1 MYKSI
6 YVPVD
11 NSDHSN
17 RAVACSIALGKAF
30 SAKLVGCHVY
40 AAKLHDYRFRQMEY
54 TLPEEY
60 IDEVELERQRK
71 IHDSLITMGLKLIS
85 DSYLDGM
92 SRLCGESGL
101 AFEPRMMD
109 GKHHIEILKDVVG
122 SQHDLVVIGALGIG
136 RARDSVIGSVC
147 ERVARQSDRDVWVV
161 KHVPEPGEAERDTI
175 LVGVDGSPQSFGAL
189 MTAIDLAHTFGKK
202 VEAIAVYDPYLHYS
216 VFNGIVN
223 VLTEQAAKVF
233 RFEEQN
239 QLHEEIID
247 TGLAQIYQ
255 SHLEVGERMASE
267 AGVAI
272 KKTLLDGKPF
282 QKIIDHARK
291 TNPWLIVLGRIGVH
305 SPKDETNLGSNTEN
319 ILRAAP
325 CDVLLSTRLEVPRLD
340 VRAEETIRWTPEAEA
355 RMTHV
360 PEQVKGI
367 ARTGV
372 LRLALEKGHSVIT
385 NAVIDE
391 AMDRF
396 MPKSASAATKALAE
410 AVALERAKAGPV
422 SMCRSCGVAATQT
435 GAVKCTVCGA
445 DGLRGD
451 LAGDDREDRGGGGR
465 PPGGDHLRRAQAAL
479 VGGCA
484 EGPLDHEERL
494 PAPPGEGA
502 GREARAHDEARRD
515 HARLRPA
522 GDRGG
527 DGVAARDPGARPP
540 ALHRRRSPAAA
551 AEGPGAGGEARLI
564 ARDERKNPLISTFE
578 WTNDAAQRV
587 FRVPAGFMRNK
598 TQERIEELA
607 RERAATTIDLAL
619 VEDGIEFGKQMM
631 AEMMATYS
639 GTGRERRGAGRGAAA
654 APSAAARRA
663 GSGRA
668 GRRRVA
674 ATSTRCDRAEPR
686 AGPARTQGTQ
696 MAAYRFCRTDDIAL
710 LVDALNRCWA
720 PYCPDEPPMTR
731 DRVQAIDPRPAGLV
745 QQLHGRV
752 LGPRPGRRPDRR
764 QAAVRYARPPDRGP
778 SRSSATRS
786 WPAPAGLARLQALD
800 SRPASDGRRDPRD
813 PRPGL
818 RAVQRQRLRAGSAA
832 DRLRPASVTRDG
844 TPRARRTDAAG
855 S

>member
-17 RAVACSIALGKAF
+17 RAVACAVALGKAF

-109 GKHHIEILKDVVG
+109 GKHHIEILKDLAG
-122 SQHDLVVIGALGIG
+122 SQHDLVVIGALGVG

-161 KHVPEPGEAERDTI
+161 KHVPEPGEPERDTI
-175 LVGVDGSPQSFGAL
+175 LVGIDGSPQSFGAL
-189 MTAIDLAHTFGKK
+189 MTAIDLARTFGKQI
-202 VEAIAVYDPYLHYS
+202 EAIAVYDPYLHYS

-267 AGVAI
+267 DGVAI

-282 QKIIDHARK
+282 QKILDHARK
-291 TNPWLIVLGRIGVH
+291 TNPWLIVVGRIGVH
-305 SPKDETNLGSNTEN
+305 SPKDETGLGSNAEN

-340 VRAEETIRWTPEAEA
+340 VRAEETVRWTPEAEE

-385 NAVIDE
+385 SAVIDE

-410 AVALERAKAGPV
+410 AVALERAKSGPV
-422 SMCRSCGVAATQT
+422 SMCRACGVTATQSDP
-435 GAVKCTVCGA
+435 VRCTVCGA
-445 DGLRGD
+445 TDFEVISQEMIEKI
-451 LAGDDREDRGGGGR
+451 AAGGGR
-465 PPGGDHLRRAQAAL
+465 SPGGDHLRRAQAPL
-479 VGGCA
+479 VGGCQ

-494 PAPPGEGA
+494 SAPPRQGA
-502 GREARAHDEARRD
+502 CRKARAHDEARRD

-522 GDRGG
+522 GDRRG
-527 DGVAARDPGARPP
+527 DRHTAGDRDEQAIRQASPDRQAARGARRQEESADLDVRMDGRRRATRLARAGRLHAEPDAGADRGARAGTRRVNDRPGAR
-540 ALHRRRSPAAA
+540 R
-551 AEGPGAGGEARLI
+551 GGH
-564 ARDERKNPLISTFE
+564 
-578 WTNDAAQRV
+578 
-587 FRVPAGFMRNK
+587 
-598 TQERIEELA
+598 
-607 RERAATTIDLAL
+607 
-619 VEDGIEFGKQMM
+619 
-631 AEMMATYS
+631 
-639 GTGRERRGAGRGAAA
+639 
-654 APSAAARRA
+654 
-663 GSGRA
+663 
-668 GRRRVA
+668 
-674 ATSTRCDRAEPR
+674 
-686 AGPARTQGTQ
+686 
-696 MAAYRFCRTDDIAL
+696 
-710 LVDALNRCWA
+710 
-720 PYCPDEPPMTR
+720 R
-731 DRVQAIDPRPAGLV
+731 DRQEDDGRDDRDLPGSAID
-745 QQLHGRV
+745 
-752 LGPRPGRRPDRR
+752 RRE
-764 QAAVRYARPPDRGP
+764 
-778 SRSSATRS
+778 
-786 WPAPAGLARLQALD
+786 
-800 SRPASDGRRDPRD
+800 
-813 PRPGL
+813 
-818 RAVQRQRLRAGSAA
+818 A
-832 DRLRPASVTRDG
+832 DAQ
-844 TPRARRTDAAG
+844 
-855 S
+855 

>member
-17 RAVACSIALGKAF
+17 RAVACALGLGKAY

-109 GKHHIEILKDVVG
+109 GKHHIEILKDLAG

-161 KHVPEPGEAERDTI
+161 KHVPDPTEAERDTI
-175 LVGVDGSPQSFGAL
+175 LVGMDGSPQSFGAL
-189 MTAIDLAHTFGKK
+189 MTAIDLARTFGKN
-202 VEAIAVYDPYLHYS
+202 VETIAVYDPYLHYS

-267 AGVAI
+267 AGIAI

-282 QKIIDHARK
+282 QKILDHARK
-291 TNPWLIVLGRIGVH
+291 TNPWLIVMGRIGVH
-305 SPKDETNLGSNTEN
+305 SPKDETGLGSNAEN
-319 ILRAAP
+319 VLRAAA
-325 CDVLLSTRLEVPRLD
+325 CDVLLSTRVEVPRLD
-340 VRAEETIRWTPEAEA
+340 VRAEETVRWTPEAEA

-410 AVALERAKAGPV
+410 AVALERAKSGPV
-422 SMCRSCGVAATQT
+422 SMCRACGVTATQS

-445 DGLRGD
+445 TDFEVISQEMIERIAAVEGGLQEETTYDGRKLRWSEEARKGLWTMKNAYQRRRVKARVEKRARMKKLDAITLDFARQVIEEETGAPLEIQVPSAVPTATSGAPKASPAGAERGKGVPASDGD
-451 LAGDDREDRGGGGR
+451 GGSGGAK
-465 PPGGDHLRRAQAAL
+465 PPGLST
-479 VGGCA
+479 
-484 EGPLDHEERL
+484 
-494 PAPPGEGA
+494 
-502 GREARAHDEARRD
+502 EAK
-515 HARLRPA
+515 
-522 GDRGG
+522 
-527 DGVAARDPGARPP
+527 
-540 ALHRRRSPAAA
+540 
-551 AEGPGAGGEARLI
+551 LI
-564 ARDERKNPLISTFE
+564 ARDDRKNPLISIFD
-578 WTNDAAQRV
+578 WTSEAVQRV
-587 FRVPAGFMRNK
+587 FRVPAGFMRNQ

-607 RERAATTIDLAL
+607 RERTAARRAEASGEGGAVIDLAL
-619 VEDGIEFGKQMM
+619 VEEGIEIGKRMM
-631 AEMMATYS
+631 AEMIANYPSPGKTPVPPVP
-639 GTGRERRGAGRGAAA
+639 TGPSV
-654 APSAAARRA
+654 APSSAPAEVRDAVRNVVPA
-663 GSGRA
+663 GNGSG
-668 GRRRVA
+668 
-674 ATSTRCDRAEPR
+674 
-686 AGPARTQGTQ
+686 
-696 MAAYRFCRTDDIAL
+696 Y
-710 LVDALNRCWA
+710 LNEVS
-720 PYCPDEPPMTR
+720 PLT
-731 DRVQAIDPRPAGLV
+731 
-745 QQLHGRV
+745 
-752 LGPRPGRRPDRR
+752 
-764 QAAVRYARPPDRGP
+764 VRNE
-778 SRSSATRS
+778 
-786 WPAPAGLARLQALD
+786 
-800 SRPASDGRRDPRD
+800 
-813 PRPGL
+813 
-818 RAVQRQRLRAGSAA
+818 
-832 DRLRPASVTRDG
+832 
-844 TPRARRTDAAG
+844 
-855 S
+855 

>member
-17 RAVACSIALGKAF
+17 RAVACALGLGKAYT
-30 SAKLVGCHVY
+30 AKLVGCHVY

-101 AFEPRMMD
+101 EFEPRMMD
-109 GKHHIEILKDVVG
+109 GKHHAEILKDLAG
-122 SQHDLVVIGALGIG
+122 SQHDLVVIGAVGIG

-175 LVGVDGSPQSFGAL
+175 LVGIDGSPQSFGAL
-189 MTAIDLAHTFGKK
+189 MTAIELGRTFDKK
-202 VEAIAVYDPYLHYS
+202 IEAIAVYDPYLHYS

-255 SHLEVGERMASE
+255 SHLEVSERMAEE

-282 QKIIDHARK
+282 QKILDHARK

-305 SPKDETNLGSNTEN
+305 SPKDETALGSNVEN

-340 VRAEETIRWTPEAEA
+340 VRAEETVRWTPEAEE
-355 RMTHV
+355 RMKHV
-360 PEQVKGI
+360 PDQVKGI

-385 NAVIDE
+385 SAVIDD

-396 MPKSASAATKALAE
+396 MPKSASVATKALAE
-410 AVALERAKAGPV
+410 AVALERAKSGPV
-422 SMCRSCGVAATQT
+422 SMCRACGVAATQS

-445 DGLRGD
+445 TDFEVISREMIEKIAAVEGGLQEETTYDGRKLRWSEEARKGLWTMKNAYQRRRVKARVEKSARMKRLD
-451 LAGDDREDRGGGGR
+451 TITLDFARQVIEEETGAPLEIGGSASASAF
-465 PPGGDHLRRAQAAL
+465 AQSASA
-479 VGGCA
+479 
-484 EGPLDHEERL
+484 R
-494 PAPPGEGA
+494 PGET
-502 GREARAHDEARRD
+502 R
-515 HARLRPA
+515 
-522 GDRGG
+522 
-527 DGVAARDPGARPP
+527 
-540 ALHRRRSPAAA
+540 A
-551 AEGPGAGGEARLI
+551 AEGGDARLI
-564 ARDERKNPLISTFE
+564 ARDDKKNPLISPFD
-578 WTNDAAQRV
+578 WTADATQRI
-587 FRVPAGFMRNK
+587 FRVPAGYMRSK

-607 RERAATTIDLAL
+607 RERSVATVDLPL
-619 VEDGIEFGKQMM
+619 VEEGIEIGKKMM
-631 AEMMATYS
+631 AEMIASYS
-639 GTGRERRGAGRGAAA
+639 APGTTVAAA
-654 APSAAARRA
+654 APRDAPPAASGTTYLNEVRR
-663 GSGRA
+663 S
-668 GRRRVA
+668 
-674 ATSTRCDRAEPR
+674 E
-686 AGPARTQGTQ
+686 
-696 MAAYRFCRTDDIAL
+696 
-710 LVDALNRCWA
+710 
-720 PYCPDEPPMTR
+720 
-731 DRVQAIDPRPAGLV
+731 
-745 QQLHGRV
+745 
-752 LGPRPGRRPDRR
+752 
-764 QAAVRYARPPDRGP
+764 
-778 SRSSATRS
+778 
-786 WPAPAGLARLQALD
+786 
-800 SRPASDGRRDPRD
+800 
-813 PRPGL
+813 
-818 RAVQRQRLRAGSAA
+818 
-832 DRLRPASVTRDG
+832 
-844 TPRARRTDAAG
+844 
-855 S
+855 

>member
-17 RAVACSIALGKAF
+17 RAVACSMALGKAF

-92 SRLCGESGL
+92 SRQCGESGL

-109 GKHHIEILKDVVG
+109 GKHHIEILKDLAG
-122 SQHDLVVIGALGIG
+122 SEHDLVVIGALGVG

-175 LVGVDGSPQSFGAL
+175 LVGMDGSPQSFGAL
-189 MTAIDLAHTFGKK
+189 MTAMELARTFDKK
-202 VEAIAVYDPYLHYS
+202 IEAIAVYDPYLHYS

-267 AGVAI
+267 DGVAI

-282 QKIIDHARK
+282 QKILDHARK
-291 TNPWLIVLGRIGVH
+291 TNPWLIVVGRIGVH
-305 SPKDETNLGSNTEN
+305 SPKDETGMGSNAEN
-319 ILRAAP
+319 ILRGAP

-340 VRAEETIRWTPEAEA
+340 VRAEETVRWTPEAEE

-372 LRLALEKGHSVIT
+372 LRLALEKGHSVVT

-410 AVALERAKAGPV
+410 AVALERAKSGPV
-422 SMCRSCGVAATQT
+422 SMCRACGVAATQS

-445 DGLRGD
+445 TDFEVISQEMIEKIAAVEGGLEEETTYDGRKLRWS
-451 LAGDDREDRGGGGR
+451 EDARKG
-465 PPGGDHLRRAQAAL
+465 LWTMKNAYQRRRVKARVEKRARMMKLDAITLDFARQVIEEETGTPLEIGTTSTGVPSDKRL
-479 VGGCA
+479 V
-484 EGPLDHEERL
+484 
-494 PAPPGEGA
+494 
-502 GREARAHDEARRD
+502 
-515 HARLRPA
+515 
-522 GDRGG
+522 
-527 DGVAARDPGARPP
+527 ARD
-540 ALHRRRSPAAA
+540 
-551 AEGPGAGGEARLI
+551 
-564 ARDERKNPLISTFE
+564 DKKNPLISTFD
-578 WTNDAAQRV
+578 WTADAAQRV
-587 FRVPAGFMRNK
+587 LRVPAGFMRNQ

-607 RERAATTIDLAL
+607 RERAASAIDLAL
-619 VEDGIEFGKQMM
+619 VEEGIEIGKRMM
-631 AEMMATYS
+631 AEMIANYPS
-639 GTGRERRGAGRGAAA
+639 QAKSPGV
-654 APSAAARRA
+654 APAARDSA
-663 GSGRA
+663 GSP
-668 GRRRVA
+668 A
-674 ATSTRCDRAEPR
+674 ASN
-686 AGPARTQGTQ
+686 GNG
-696 MAAYRFCRTDDIAL
+696 Y
-710 LVDALNRCWA
+710 LN
-720 PYCPDEPPMTR
+720 E
-731 DRVQAIDPRPAGLV
+731 V
-745 QQLHGRV
+745 
-752 LGPRPGRRPDRR
+752 
-764 QAAVRYARPPDRGP
+764 
-778 SRSSATRS
+778 SA
-786 WPAPAGLARLQALD
+786 
-800 SRPASDGRRDPRD
+800 RPASGEHRE
-813 PRPGL
+813 G
-818 RAVQRQRLRAGSAA
+818 
-832 DRLRPASVTRDG
+832 
-844 TPRARRTDAAG
+844 
-855 S
+855 

>member
-17 RAVACSIALGKAF
+17 RAVACSLALGKAF

-101 AFEPRMMD
+101 EFEPRMMD
-109 GKHHIEILKDVVG
+109 GKHHTEILKDIVG

-189 MTAIDLAHTFGKK
+189 MTAIDLARTFDKK

-267 AGVAI
+267 EGVDHQENAPRWQAFPEDHRPRAQDESLPHRAGPHWRPQPERR
-272 KKTLLDGKPF
+272 DG
-282 QKIIDHARK
+282 
-291 TNPWLIVLGRIGVH
+291 
-305 SPKDETNLGSNTEN
+305 LGSNVEN

-410 AVALERAKAGPV
+410 AVALERAKSGPV
-422 SMCRSCGVAATQT
+422 SMCQIVRRRGHAERRRQVHRLRRH
-435 GAVKCTVCGA
+435 
-445 DGLRGD
+445 GLRGD
-451 LAGDDREDRGGGGR
+451 LAGDDREDRGGRGR
-465 PPGGDHLRRAQAAL
+465 SRRGDHLRRAQAAV
-479 VGGCA
+479 VGGRP

-494 PAPPGEGA
+494 SAPACEGA
-502 GREARAHDEARRD
+502 GRKARAHDEARRD
-515 HARLRPA
+515 HARLRA
-522 GDRGG
+522 SGDRGRNG
-527 DGVAARDPGARPP
+527 IAAGDPGRARP
-540 ALHRRRSPAAA
+540 
-551 AEGPGAGGEARLI
+551 
-564 ARDERKNPLISTFE
+564 NP
-578 WTNDAAQRV
+578 
-587 FRVPAGFMRNK
+587 
-598 TQERIEELA
+598 
-607 RERAATTIDLAL
+607 RERC
-619 VEDGIEFGKQMM
+619 
-631 AEMMATYS
+631 
-639 GTGRERRGAGRGAAA
+639 
-654 APSAAARRA
+654 
-663 GSGRA
+663 
-668 GRRRVA
+668 
-674 ATSTRCDRAEPR
+674 RC
-686 AGPARTQGTQ
+686 GG
-696 MAAYRFCRTDDIAL
+696 
-710 LVDALNRCWA
+710 
-720 PYCPDEPPMTR
+720 
-731 DRVQAIDPRPAGLV
+731 
-745 QQLHGRV
+745 
-752 LGPRPGRRPDRR
+752 
-764 QAAVRYARPPDRGP
+764 
-778 SRSSATRS
+778 
-786 WPAPAGLARLQALD
+786 
-800 SRPASDGRRDPRD
+800 
-813 PRPGL
+813 
-818 RAVQRQRLRAGSAA
+818 
-832 DRLRPASVTRDG
+832 
-844 TPRARRTDAAG
+844 
-855 S
+855 

>member
-17 RAVACSIALGKAF
+17 RAVACAVDLGKAY

-109 GKHHIEILKDVVG
+109 GKHHAEILRDLDG
-122 SQHDLVVIGALGIG
+122 LEHDLVVIGALGIG

-147 ERVARQSDRDVWVV
+147 ERVARQSGRDVWVV
-161 KHVPEPGEAERDTI
+161 KHVPEPGEAARDTI

-189 MTAIDLAHTFGKK
+189 MTAIDLARTFGKK

-255 SHLEVGERMASE
+255 SHLEVGERMANE
-267 AGVAI
+267 MGVEV

-305 SPKDETNLGSNTEN
+305 SSKDERALGSNVEN

-325 CDVLLSTRLEVPRLD
+325 CDVLLSTRLEVPRID

-355 RMTHV
+355 RMKNV

-410 AVALERAKAGPV
+410 AVALERAKSGPV
-422 SMCRSCGVAATQT
+422 WMCRSCGVTATQT
-435 GAVKCTVCGA
+435 DAVKCTVCGA
-445 DGLRGD
+445 SDFEVISREMIERIAEVEGGLEEETTYDGRKLRWS
-451 LAGDDREDRGGGGR
+451 EDARRG
-465 PPGGDHLRRAQAAL
+465 LWTMKNAYQRRRVKARVEKRARMVKLDAITLDFARQ
-479 VGGCA
+479 VIEEETGT
-484 EGPLDHEERL
+484 PLDIQ
-494 PAPPGEGA
+494 APPARPEA
-502 GREARAHDEARRD
+502 GSEEKAS
-515 HARLRPA
+515 P
-522 GDRGG
+522 
-527 DGVAARDPGARPP
+527 VAA
-540 ALHRRRSPAAA
+540 
-551 AEGPGAGGEARLI
+551 GEARLV
-564 ARDERKNPLISTFE
+564 ARDDKKNPLISKFE
-578 WTNDAAQRV
+578 WTSDAAQRIL
-587 FRVPAGFMRNK
+587 RVPAGYMRNK

-607 RERAATTIDLAL
+607 RERTASTIDLEL
-619 VEDGIEFGKQMM
+619 VEAGIEIGKKMM
-631 AEMMATYS
+631 AEMIATYN
-639 GTGRERRGAGRGAAA
+639 
-654 APSAAARRA
+654 APQP
-663 GSGRA
+663 
-668 GRRRVA
+668 
-674 ATSTRCDRAEPR
+674 ATAK
-686 AGPARTQGTQ
+686 PA
-696 MAAYRFCRTDDIAL
+696 
-710 LVDALNRCWA
+710 
-720 PYCPDEPPMTR
+720 
-731 DRVQAIDPRPAGLV
+731 VQE
-745 QQLHGRV
+745 
-752 LGPRPGRRPDRR
+752 
-764 QAAVRYARPPDRGP
+764 
-778 SRSSATRS
+778 T
-786 WPAPAGLARLQALD
+786 
-800 SRPASDGRRDPRD
+800 PASSESSDGGYLNEIRSR
-813 PRPGL
+813 
-818 RAVQRQRLRAGSAA
+818 
-832 DRLRPASVTRDG
+832 
-844 TPRARRTDAAG
+844 
-855 S
+855 